1 MQALIWVLLAGVAV
15 GLIFDFYRSLRKW
28 MRWGKFATFT
38 GDILFSVVALVLLFR
53 FFLRANALDLRFYI
67 LWGSVLGLFLY
78 TRVLSRVSLWLFFK
92 LYRLIENLVW
102 LILEGFKIPVK
113 GVIFLMRP
121 PYAVL
126 RWFSLL
132 VFRIVETFLA
142 EPMRR
147 TRKRV
152 LRLWDRIF
160 PPRTNG

>member
-1 MQALIWVLLAGVAV
+1 MG
-15 GLIFDFYRSLRKW
+15 
-28 MRWGKFATFT
+28 WGKFATFT

-78 TRVLSRVSLWLFFK
+78 IRILSKPSLWFFFK
-92 LYRLIENLVW
+92 LYRLIESLVW
-102 LILEGFKIPVK
+102 IILEGLKIPIK
-113 GVIFLMRP
+113 GVMLLMRL

-132 VFRIVETFLA
+132 AFRFVESFLA
-142 EPMRR
+142 EPIVR
-147 TRKRV
+147 TRKKAIN
-152 LRLWDRIF
+152 LWNRLF